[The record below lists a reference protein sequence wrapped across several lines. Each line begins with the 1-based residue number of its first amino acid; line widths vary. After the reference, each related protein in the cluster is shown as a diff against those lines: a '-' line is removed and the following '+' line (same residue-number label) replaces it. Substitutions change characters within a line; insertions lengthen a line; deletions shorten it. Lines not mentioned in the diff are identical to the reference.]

1 MIDLQTRP
9 LSAWT
14 EAPENGV
21 LITNPPYGERISAE
35 DMDGLYSLI
44 GQKLKKV
51 FLGYHAWIIA
61 AKNEY
66 IAKIGLAPSVKIPIL
81 NGSLEC
87 ELREYIIFEGD

>member
-81 NGSLEC
+81 NGSLEVARVHY
-87 ELREYIIFEGD
+87 LRG